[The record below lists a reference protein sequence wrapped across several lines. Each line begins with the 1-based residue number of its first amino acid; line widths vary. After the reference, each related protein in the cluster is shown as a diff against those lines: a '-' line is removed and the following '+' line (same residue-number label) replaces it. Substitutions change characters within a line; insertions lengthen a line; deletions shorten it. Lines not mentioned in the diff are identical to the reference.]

1 MRKGQRRMEETM
13 IKEEIIPV
21 LPKRLQDIVDGEL
34 SDWNQLQEIRL
45 RVDRPLAL
53 CVGGIKRLPNQGGQ
67 VVSRKEF
74 REVLEYISRY
84 SLYAFEEEIKRG
96 FLTIPGG
103 HRIGLAGQVV
113 AENGRVKTMKHI
125 SFLNIRIAHERKGCA
140 NPVMPYLFEKGEF
153 LSTLIASPP
162 GAGKTTLLRDIIRQ
176 VSSGGKM
183 FAEKTVSVI
192 DERSEIAGSYL
203 GKPTKDVGIHCDVLD
218 ACTKAEG
225 IHMML
230 RSMAPE
236 VIAVDEIGMR
246 EDFEVLQMALTT
258 GCSLL
263 TTIHGSSMRQLRE
276 KPLLQRMFAEKM
288 FQRIVFLGKQ
298 SAPGEIRKIYDGK
311 GQVLCG

>member
-1 MRKGQRRMEETM
+1 M
-13 IKEEIIPV
+13 IKEEIMQV
-21 LPKRLQDIVDGEL
+21 LPKRLQEIVEGEI

-45 RVDRPLAL
+45 RLDRPMAL
-53 CVGGIKRLPNQGGQ
+53 CVKGNKRLPNQHGQ
-67 VVSRKEF
+67 VVSSKEF

-125 SFLNIRIAHERKGCA
+125 SFLNIRIAHEVKDCA
-140 NPVMPYLFEKGEF
+140 NPVMPYLFERGDF

-176 VSSGGKM
+176 VASGGKM
-183 FAEKTVSVI
+183 FTEKTVSVI
-192 DERSEIAGSYL
+192 DERSEIAGSYM

-225 IHMML
+225 VSMMI

-236 VIAVDEIGMR
+236 IIAVDEIGTK

-258 GCSLL
+258 GCALL
-263 TTIHGSSMRQLRE
+263 ATIHGNSMKQLRE

-288 FQRIVFLGKQ
+288 FQRIIFLENNCI
-298 SAPGEIRKIYDGK
+298 PGQVRKIYDGK